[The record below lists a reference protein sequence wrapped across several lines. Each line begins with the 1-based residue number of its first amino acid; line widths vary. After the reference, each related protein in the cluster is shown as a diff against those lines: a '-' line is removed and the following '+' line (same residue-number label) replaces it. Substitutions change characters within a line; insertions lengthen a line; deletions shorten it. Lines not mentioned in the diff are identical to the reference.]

1 VSVSTDLTHKMQSTF
16 KHRSKLFGN
25 QMRLESASVLAA
37 MNLQAKLKQND
48 GYQRQLFG
56 GSYLLRFHC
65 SSVVAI
71 FRKHILHF

>member
-1 VSVSTDLTHKMQSTF
+1 
-16 KHRSKLFGN
+16 
-25 QMRLESASVLAA
+25 MRLESASVLAA